1 MKTLLFGEDLWGD
14 RGDSNS
20 QSAFRLRLVHSQV
33 LYQLSYGHLVMNT
46 GIGPVP
52 LGSEPSALPLHQII
66 WRQHPD
72 LNGGYCICSAAPYH
86 LAMLSGGPYGIWT
99 HLLSCLP
106 DKRPPQAAPQPIKKI
121 IKNPPHEMVLII
133 SQAVE
138 IFSSS
143 VVFRCNIPITAC

>member
-1 MKTLLFGEDLWGD
+1 MSDGVRFHNLCGHNAALC
-14 RGDSNS
+14 
-20 QSAFRLRLVHSQV
+20 
-33 LYQLSYGHLVMNT
+33 QLSYTHMVMNT

-72 LNGGYCICSAAPYH
+72 LNWESRFCRPLPYR
-86 LAMLSGGPYGIWT
+86 LAMLSGGPYGIRT

-106 DKRPPQAAPQPIKKI
+106 DKRPPPAAPQPIKKS

-143 VVFRCNIPITAC
+143 VVFH